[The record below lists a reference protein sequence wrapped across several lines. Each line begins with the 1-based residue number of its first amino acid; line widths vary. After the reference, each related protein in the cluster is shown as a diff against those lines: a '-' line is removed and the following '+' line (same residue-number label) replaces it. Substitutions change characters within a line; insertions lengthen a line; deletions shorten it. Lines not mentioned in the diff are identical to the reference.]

1 MATML
6 PLAHLPHIG
15 LSASAFSAAAANDPS
30 WHNLRTETSM
40 IPVWG
45 YIGAGALALGF
56 LGGWTAR
63 DWKADSDQ
71 LSAQNKAQ
79 EAYRASAERLAEQ
92 SGRYDALVQT
102 LRLGERSDRTTIREI
117 YRNVEVP
124 GECVVPEPVVSLLNN
139 AVDRANAAATGQPD

>member
-1 MATML
+1 
-6 PLAHLPHIG
+6 
-15 LSASAFSAAAANDPS
+15 
-30 WHNLRTETSM
+30 M
-40 IPVWG
+40 IPPFVYG
-45 YIGAGALALGF
+45 IGGAAIAGILL
-56 LGGWTAR
+56 GWTVR

-79 EAYRASAERLAEQ
+79 EAYRTSAERLAEQ

-139 AVDRANAAATGQPD
+139 AVDRANAAASGQPD